1 MSCSPVERPVGSRI
15 GIDLFLRELA
25 TRSGA
30 AMMRV
35 EKPGLG
41 DSEGPP
47 CRDVDF
53 RSELDAHRAAFRAI
67 RARPDV
73 DPGRIAVV
81 AQSNGA
87 AYAPL
92 VVEDAQVAGY
102 AVTGGWVKSWF
113 EHMMEI
119 ERRRFTLM
127 GLAPGEVNRRMALV
141 AEFYTEFLIR
151 NRMRATF
158 SAIDLTWKRSGR
170 GGSATSTGCRPP
182 TSSSSRS

>member
-1 MSCSPVERPVGSRI
+1 MSCSPVERPVGPRI

-30 AMMRV
+30 AMLRV

-41 DSEGPP
+41 DREGPP

-53 RSELDAHRAAFRAI
+53 RSELDAHRAAFRAF

-73 DPGRIAVV
+73 DPERIAVV

-92 VVEDAQVAGY
+92 VVEDA
-102 AVTGGWVKSWF
+102 
-113 EHMMEI
+113 E
-119 ERRRFTLM
+119 
-127 GLAPGEVNRRMALV
+127 V

-151 NRMRATF
+151 NRMPGDILRDRPHLEEIRAWGERHQYGLP
-158 SAIDLTWKRSGR
+158 AAYLQQLQALNLEEVWRRVDV
-170 GGSATSTGCRPP
+170 P
-182 TSSSSRS
+182 TLVF